1 MPEMPERPAPFTARP
16 RTAADTLVDAR
27 PVVLVTGG
35 AKRVGRVIALQFA
48 RAGYRVAV
56 HYGQSARAAE
66 ALVDVLKS
74 AAGGAPHSMSDPA
87 SETTRVEAS
96 PAPASAPLAA
106 TASNVAATACAI
118 ALQADLAHPSAAAA
132 LVDGCYAAFGR
143 LDVLINSASVFP
155 DDHLENFTLDTF
167 DQAWAV
173 NGRAP
178 LLLTQAFYR
187 RAKAVDQ
194 TGVVINVVD
203 QKVRDNFH
211 PDHFSYTVGKVAIGH
226 MTAMLAKSAAPV
238 LRINAVYPGLMLE
251 SGDQT
256 PQDFDHAKRHA
267 TPLRRIA
274 TPDDLAAA
282 ILLLSGPAYNGVDW
296 VVDGGQNLL
305 PVARDVVFSL
315 RAPGQ

>member
-1 MPEMPERPAPFTARP
+1 MTR
-16 RTAADTLVDAR
+16 RTVADSPTDAAAADAR

-35 AKRVGRVIALQFA
+35 AKRVGRVIALRFA
-48 RAGYRVAV
+48 QAGYRVAV

-66 ALVDVLKS
+66 ALVAALEADD
-74 AAGGAPHSMSDPA
+74 AGAGGDAALSDGAAELAHRASGAPRA
-87 SETTRVEAS
+87 R
-96 PAPASAPLAA
+96 
-106 TASNVAATACAI
+106 
-118 ALQADLAHPSAAAA
+118 ALQADLAHPSAADV
-132 LVDGCYAAFGR
+132 LVDGCIAAFGR
-143 LDVLINSASVFP
+143 LDVLVNSASVFP
-155 DDHLENFTLDTF
+155 DDHLDDFTLDTF
-167 DQAWAV
+167 DHAWAV

-187 RAKAVDQ
+187 RARAANR

-238 LRINAVYPGLMLE
+238 LRVNAVYPGLMLE

-267 TPLRRIA
+267 TPLHRIA
-274 TPDDLAAA
+274 TPDDLASA
-282 ILLLSGPAYNGVDW
+282 ILLLTGPAYNGVDW

-315 RAPGQ
+315 RAPDL

>member
-1 MPEMPERPAPFTARP
+1 MISSRADAPASMISAHPAAGDAVAPSVDVGRLSDTDWTAGSRATP
-16 RTAADTLVDAR
+16 DAR

-35 AKRVGRVIALQFA
+35 AKRVGRVIAQRFA

-56 HYGQSARAAE
+56 HYGQSASDAHALVALLDASSTDRDVTGPHAVALQADLAAPSAAE
-66 ALVDVLKS
+66 ALVD
-74 AAGGAPHSMSDPA
+74 
-87 SETTRVEAS
+87 
-96 PAPASAPLAA
+96 
-106 TASNVAATACAI
+106 
-118 ALQADLAHPSAAAA
+118 
-132 LVDGCYAAFGR
+132 GCHVAFGR

-155 DDHLENFTLDTF
+155 DDHLDNFTLETF
-167 DQAWAV
+167 DHAWAV

-178 LLLTQAFYR
+178 LLLIQAFYR
-187 RAKAVDQ
+187 RARAAGT

-226 MTAMLAKSAAPV
+226 MTAMLATSAAPV

-256 PQDFDHAKRHA
+256 PQDFAHARQHA
-267 TPLRRIA
+267 TPLHRIA

-282 ILLLSGPAYNGVDW
+282 IHLLTGPAYNGVDW

-305 PVARDVVFSL
+305 PVTRDVVFSL
-315 RAPGQ
+315 RAPDR

>member
-1 MPEMPERPAPFTARP
+1 MSEMPRRPTASPHDAPA
-16 RTAADTLVDAR
+16 RTAVLPGDAR

-35 AKRVGRVIALQFA
+35 AKRVGRVIALHFA

-66 ALVDVLKS
+66 ALVEALIS
-74 AAGGAPHSMSDPA
+74 AAVEKTPPMSESGCARPTAEPLA
-87 SETTRVEAS
+87 SA
-96 PAPASAPLAA
+96 APADDPVSSATP
-106 TASNVAATACAI
+106 CAI
-118 ALQADLAHPSAAAA
+118 ALQADLAHPSAADA
-132 LVDGCYAAFGR
+132 LMDGCYAAFGR
-143 LDVLINSASVFP
+143 LDVLINSASMFP
-155 DDHLENFTLDTF
+155 DDHLDNFTVDTF

-187 RAKAVDQ
+187 RAKAADK

-238 LRINAVYPGLMLE
+238 LRVNAVYPGLMLA

-256 PQDFDHAKRHA
+256 PQDFDYAKQHA
-267 TPLRRIA
+267 TPLHRIA

-282 ILLLSGPAYNGVDW
+282 IFLLSGPAYNGVDW

-315 RAPGQ
+315 RAPG